1 MIVEKESAVMGMLP
15 KVCVNVTCA
24 NWLGLPGEHTQY
36 LQADHRRL
44 VKFDS
49 VEDPNYNILLRCF
62 NTTIEEIEKDCESK
76 ETHGLLKQY

>member
-1 MIVEKESAVMGMLP
+1 VLTGGI
-15 KVCVNVTCA
+15 
-24 NWLGLPGEHTQY
+24 GLPGEHTQY

-62 NTTIEEIEKDCESK
+62 NTTIEEIEKNCK
-76 ETHGLLKQY
+76 